1 MHAIGRSTPL
11 AVYRAVLAI
20 AIVVGSLAMWIGI
33 PLFWIWVA
41 GRLIDE
47 YPSIYLLALAACPL
61 TMIAWGWMLYRLH
74 GLYLVLAAPPPDAPG
89 TQRSAW
95 LGSLSGERRPRRRQ
109 ATLLDVSMIISVII
123 ALTAMAVWFFAFAHN
138 TGPLPD

>member
-1 MHAIGRSTPL
+1 MYRTAL
-11 AVYRAVLAI
+11 ALL
-20 AIVVGSLAMWIGI
+20 IVAGSLVMWIGI
-33 PLFWIWVA
+33 PLMWIWIA
-41 GRLIDE
+41 GQLIDE

-61 TMIAWGWMLYRLH
+61 TMIVWGWALYRINAV
-74 GLYLVLAAPPPDAPG
+74 YLELTPPPPDVPG
-89 TQRSAW
+89 VQRSAW
-95 LGSLSGERRPRRRQ
+95 LGSLSAERKPRRRQ

>member
-1 MHAIGRSTPL
+1 
-11 AVYRAVLAI
+11 VYRAVLAI
-20 AIVVGSLAMWIGI
+20 AIVVGSLALWIGI
-33 PLFWIWVA
+33 PLFWIWAA
-41 GRLIDE
+41 GQLIDE

-61 TMIAWGWMLYRLH
+61 TMIVWGWMLYRVH
-74 GLYLVLAAPPPDAPG
+74 GLYLELAPLPPDAPG

-95 LGSLSGERRPRRRQ
+95 LGSLSGDRKPRRRQ
-109 ATLLDVSMIISVII
+109 ASLLDVSMIVSVII